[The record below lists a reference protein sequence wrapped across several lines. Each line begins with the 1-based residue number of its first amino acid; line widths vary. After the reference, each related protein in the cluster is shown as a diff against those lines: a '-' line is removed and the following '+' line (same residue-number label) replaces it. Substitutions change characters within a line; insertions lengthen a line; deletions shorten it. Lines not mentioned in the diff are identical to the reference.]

1 MIACITC
8 VIEHVYDQYIEERP
22 DAIVEEENDL
32 IFISNKEGP
41 GNIKDRLFPTKL

>member
-22 DAIVEEENDL
+22 DAIVEEENDFSL
-32 IFISNKEGP
+32 ATRKG
-41 GNIKDRLFPTKL
+41 LAT